1 MSILPENKPHRPN
14 STPRNFFI
22 YGKTMSGK
30 SYLAERFP
38 NPLFINTDGNSE
50 MNQAPSIQ
58 VRNIKNSDGSL
69 KSSIIEQLDD
79 IVTALQTEKHS
90 YETVV
95 VDVIDDICVM
105 LEQAIC
111 IEQDNA
117 QSLSDIPYGKGY
129 AMFNGMLQTFVME
142 LKGLPLNV
150 VYISRANTVGEG
162 IKEHDVPSLKEK
174 YYNIVNGNS
183 DLVIYTQRIGKKYI
197 RRVTDRRKH
206 YVREEIKDQAIL
218 RILDNVNGV
227 FDKPIQVSAKEQNKI
242 IKQME
247 SDK

>member
-1 MSILPENKPHRPN
+1 MSILPANKPHKPN
-14 STPRNFFI
+14 ATPRNFFI

-50 MNQAPSIQ
+50 MNQAPAIQ
-58 VRNIKNSDGSL
+58 VRNIKKQDGSL
-69 KSSIIEQLDD
+69 KSSVIDQLDQ
-79 IVTALQTEKHS
+79 IVTALQTEKHD
-90 YETVV
+90 YQTVV

-111 IEQDNA
+111 IENDNV
-117 QSLSDIPYGKGY
+117 QSLADIPYGKGY
-129 AMFNGMLQTFVME
+129 SMFNVMLQTFVME

-150 VYISRANTVGEG
+150 VYISRAITVGEG
-162 IKEHDVPSLKEK
+162 IKEHEVPSLKEK

-183 DLVIYTQRIGKKYI
+183 DLVIFTQRIGKKYI

-206 YVREEIKDQAIL
+206 YVREEIKDPAIL
-218 RILDNVNGV
+218 RVLDNVNGV
-227 FDKPIQVSAKEQNKI
+227 FDKPVKITNKEQNEI
-242 IKQME
+242 IKKME
-247 SDK
+247 DNK